1 MLTKKDLQRIQDMMN
16 ETFERKFEVKFEEKF
31 EEKFEQIRLYFSNE
45 VLQFKDDI
53 LHEIKDIRTD
63 LDIAIGKLY
72 THEERLQMLEKLSH
86 KHTT

>member
-1 MLTKKDLQRIQDMMN
+1 MLTKKDLQHIQDMMD

-31 EEKFEQIRLYFSNE
+31 EEIRLYFSNE

-72 THEERLQMLEKLSH
+72 THEERLQMLEKISH